1 MDIRFDW
8 DLEKAAANARK
19 HGVSFMEALTAFGD
33 PLSLTIADP
42 GHSELEERLLLLGRS
57 VSDRLLV
64 VTHVERG
71 GVVRVISARL
81 ASRRERRNYEEKPS

>member
-8 DLEKAAANARK
+8 DLEKAEANARK

-33 PLSLTIADP
+33 PLSLTVADP
-42 GHSELEERLLLLGRS
+42 GHSEREERSLLLGRS

-71 GVVRVISARL
+71 GVIRVVSARL
-81 ASRRERRNYEEKPS
+81 ASRRERRKYEEEPN